1 MAKFKYRAMSPSGE
15 KINSEY
21 EANSRSEV
29 IAMITANGYYPLKIE
44 EIQQSKE
51 IELGLFSKVT
61 LKDISIFCRQFYT
74 MIDAG
79 VTINRALSI
88 LANQTPNKKLR
99 QAIRNIEEEVSKGEM
114 LSVSMKKQEG
124 IFPPLLVSMIEV
136 GEMTGNLDQ
145 IMLRMADQYEKENKI
160 NNKVKVAMTY
170 PAVLAV
176 VAVLV
181 VAVMM
186 TFVMPKFLEIFDS
199 MGTELPLITQ
209 LLISS
214 SEFIANNIIII
225 WSLIIIIGIGINM
238 YFKTEHGTYTLS
250 VLKLKMPVIDK
261 LNQKIIVS
269 RFTRTLSVL
278 LSSGIPMIK
287 ALELISEIVGN
298 KLAQNEILSMKDN
311 VVRGEGLYKTVKN
324 SEIFPEMLATM
335 ISIGEETGSLDNILY
350 KTADFYDEEL
360 ESQIQTT
367 AAMIEPLL
375 IVVMGVVIG
384 FIVLAIMIPM
394 TNMYDSI

>member
-29 IAMITANGYYPLKIE
+29 IAMITANGYYPLKVE

-51 IELGLFSKVT
+51 IEIGLFSKVT

-99 QAIRNIEEEVSKGEM
+99 QAVRNIEEEVSKGEM
-114 LSVSMKKQEG
+114 LSVSMKKEEG
-124 IFPPLLVSMIEV
+124 IFPPLLVSMIAV

-214 SEFIANNIIII
+214 SDFIANNIIII

>member
-29 IAMITANGYYPLKIE
+29 IAMITANGYYPLKVE

-51 IELGLFSKVT
+51 IEIGLFSKVT

-99 QAIRNIEEEVSKGEM
+99 QAVRNIEEEVSKGEM

-214 SEFIANNIIII
+214 SDFIANNIIII

>member
-1 MAKFKYRAMSPSGE
+1 MPKYKYRAMGPKGE
-15 KINSEY
+15 RVESEY
-21 EANSRSEV
+21 EAQTRNEV
-29 IAMITANGYYPLKIE
+29 INMLTSNGYYPLKIE
-44 EIQQSKE
+44 EINQSKE
-51 IELGLFSKVT
+51 IDLKIFNKVT

-79 VTINRALSI
+79 VTINKSLSI
-88 LANQTPNKKLR
+88 LSNQTTNKKLKE
-99 QAIRNIEEEVSKGEM
+99 AIRNMEEDVSKGEI
-114 LSVSMKKQEG
+114 LSVSMKKQED
-124 IFPPLLVSMIEV
+124 IFPDLLISMIEV
-136 GEMTGNLDQ
+136 GEITGNLDD
-145 IMLRMADQYEKENKI
+145 IMLKMADQYEKENKI

-170 PAVLAV
+170 PSVLAI

-181 VAVMM
+181 VAIMM

-199 MGTELPLITQ
+199 MGTELPIVTK
-209 LLISS
+209 LLIQI
-214 SEFIANNIIII
+214 SEFVASNAIII
-225 WSLIIIIGIGINM
+225 WIIVLIIVICAGV

-250 VLKLKMPVIDK
+250 LLKLKIPVIDK

-298 KLAQNEILSMKDN
+298 KLAENDIIRTRDN
-311 VVRGEGLYKTVKN
+311 VSRGENLYN
-324 SEIFPEMLATM
+324 SLNNSDIFPEMLSTM
-335 ISIGEETGSLDNILY
+335 VRIGEETGSLDEILY

-360 ESQIQTT
+360 ENQIQVT
-367 AAMIEPLL
+367 ASMVEPIMIV
-375 IVVMGVVIG
+375 IMGVIIG
-384 FIVLAIMIPM
+384 FIVLAIMMPM